1 MQIHDISNIR
11 HLFQISTDIST
22 ELQIKASV
30 SSQEDTQHENKTEDP
45 ILKRLATLED
55 LIKDMFPGKNL
66 NEGKTLT
73 YIIKRKCFSLELS
86 QIKLFMQLH

>member
-1 MQIHDISNIR
+1 MRIHNISNIC

-22 ELQIKASV
+22 ELEIKASV

-73 YIIKRKCFSLELS
+73 YIIKRKCSSFSRTQS
-86 QIKLFMQLH
+86 N

>member
-73 YIIKRKCFSLELS
+73 YIIKRKCSSFSRTQS
-86 QIKLFMQLH
+86 N